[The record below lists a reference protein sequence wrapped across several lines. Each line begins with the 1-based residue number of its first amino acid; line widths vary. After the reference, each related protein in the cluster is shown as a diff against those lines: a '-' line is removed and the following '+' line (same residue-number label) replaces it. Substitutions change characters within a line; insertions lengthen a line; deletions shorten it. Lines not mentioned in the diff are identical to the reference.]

1 MNELFPGTAQEKN
14 KQISGAEDV
23 FLLMARSPEFYG
35 FLGRCG
41 DASDEELRSIFGLA
55 VAAIRRSGLAARPE
69 YGAAALTL
77 ESTVG
82 MSRAALES
90 RLREMSEA
98 LARREAQ
105 ISELRSRLKLGD
117 DHPRDTERRE
127 Q

>member
-1 MNELFPGTAQEKN
+1 MNELFPGMAQEKN

-23 FLLMARSPEFYG
+23 FLMMARSPEFYG

-55 VAAIRRSGLAARPE
+55 VAAIRRSGLASRPE
-69 YGAAALTL
+69 FGTAAMTL

-90 RLREMSEA
+90 RLREVSEA

-105 ISELRSRLKLGD
+105 IRELRSRLKIGD
-117 DHPRDTERRE
+117 EATRE
-127 Q
+127 P